1 MPELE
6 LTRSPD
12 ERRLYRLGGI
22 GTLRASFGG
31 RSATAEA
38 GGRRWQIRRPS
49 FWGRELR
56 ATAEGGFV
64 SGEFE
69 PNTFRRGGELR
80 WEGRELTLRPSSSWR
95 ERYALADGELEVAT
109 LEGKGWGKRP
119 VKITIEVPEAV
130 DPGLLLFA
138 AFVVRGFADDAGTA
152 AAAAATTSSSAG

>member
-6 LTRSPD
+6 LRRSPD
-12 ERRLYRLGGI
+12 DRRLYRLDAL
-22 GTLRASFGG
+22 GTLRVNFGG

-38 GGRRWQIRRPS
+38 GGRRWQIGRPS
-49 FWGRELR
+49 FWRRELR

-80 WEGRELTLRPSSSWR
+80 WEGRTLTLRPSSVWR
-95 ERYALADGELEVAT
+95 ERYALADGEAEVAT
-109 LEGKGWGKRP
+109 LEGKSWGKRP
-119 VKITIEVPEAV
+119 VKVTIELPEAV

-138 AFVVRGFADDAGTA
+138 AFVVRGLAEDAGSAAPVASTTA
-152 AAAAATTSSSAG
+152 ATGS

>member
-12 ERRLYRLGGI
+12 DRRLYRLEGI
-22 GTLRASFGG
+22 GTLRLAFGG

-38 GGRRWQIRRPS
+38 GGRRWQIHRPS
-49 FWGRELR
+49 FWRGQLR

-80 WEGRELTLRPSSSWR
+80 WEERELTLRPSSSWR
-95 ERYALADGELEVAT
+95 ERYALVDADEEVLT

-119 VKITIEVPEAV
+119 VKVTIEVPEAV

-138 AFVVRGFADDAGTA
+138 AFVVRGLAEDAGAASATA
-152 AAAAATTSSSAG
+152 ATAGSGS

>member
-1 MPELE
+1 LPELE

-12 ERRLYRLGGI
+12 DRRLYRLDGM
-22 GTLRASFGG
+22 GTLRVSFGG

-38 GGRRWQIRRPS
+38 GGRRWQVGRPS
-49 FWGRELR
+49 FWQRDLR

-80 WEGRELTLRPSSSWR
+80 WEGRTLTLSPSSSWR
-95 ERYALADGELEVAT
+95 ERYALVDGGQEVAT
-109 LEGKGWGKRP
+109 VEGKGWGKRP

-130 DPGLLLFA
+130 DPGLLLFT
-138 AFVVRGFADDAGTA
+138 AFVVRGLAEDTGAV
-152 AAAAATTSSSAG
+152 AATTAATAAPG